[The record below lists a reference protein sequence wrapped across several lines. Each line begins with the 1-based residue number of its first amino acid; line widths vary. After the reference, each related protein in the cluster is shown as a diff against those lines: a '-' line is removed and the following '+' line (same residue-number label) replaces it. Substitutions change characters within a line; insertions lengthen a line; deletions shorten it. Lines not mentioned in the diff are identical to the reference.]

1 MNTKE
6 LIKKYES
13 KKQYVLADMLINN
26 SDLNIELLKAYDEVL
41 KDLYENDM
49 SHSEKTKRGLE
60 KAKLNGKQIGQ
71 KKGNIL
77 HTQKYKNA
85 YPKIVEL
92 SKSFKGNMS
101 DEEVIATLKIARNSY
116 YRYKKRIQMD
126 IDEMKISLAA

>member
-1 MNTKE
+1 MNIKE

-13 KKQYVLADMLINN
+13 KKQYVLADMLINK
-26 SDLNIELLKAYDEVL
+26 SDLNIELLKVYNEVL
-41 KDLYENDM
+41 NDLYENDI
-49 SHSEKTKRGLE
+49 SISERVKNGLE
-60 KAKLNGKQIGQ
+60 KARLDGKQIGQ

-116 YRYKKRIQMD
+116 YKYKKRIQMD
-126 IDEMKISLAA
+126 IEEMKISLV